1 MVWGMTV
8 VRGVP
13 VVRGVTVVRG
23 VPVVRGVTVSRAEQ
37 RRRVAAIS
45 QLPEMLDVLVREL
58 RGGRNL
64 HEAIQTASSVPP
76 LHSLGLDTLVT
87 RFASGE
93 RLVEALDRWAGEL
106 NHPDGDL
113 VRAVVSLG
121 SVTGGALAES
131 MERAALTLRERAG
144 LVDEVRVLTAQTRA
158 SAMLLF
164 VAPIGF
170 LVLLLMLDP
179 ASSAAVFTTGLGQLC
194 VALGLVLDVLGFVWM
209 RWLVASVTR

>member
-1 MVWGMTV
+1 MT
-8 VRGVP
+8 R
-13 VVRGVTVVRG
+13 
-23 VPVVRGVTVSRAEQ
+23 SEK
-37 RRRVAAIS
+37 RRRLAAIG
-45 QLPEMLDVLVREL
+45 QLPEMLDVLAREL
-58 RGGRNL
+58 RSGRNL
-64 HEAIQTASSVPP
+64 HEAIQAASALPA
-76 LHSLGLDTLVT
+76 LQALGLDTLVT

-93 RLVEALDRWAGEL
+93 RLVEALDRWASTL

-121 SVTGGALAES
+121 SVTGGALAGS

-144 LVDEVRVLTAQTRA
+144 LIDEVKVLTAQTRA

-164 VAPIGF
+164 LAPIGF
-170 LVLLLMLDP
+170 LVLLLTLDP

-194 VALGLVLDVLGFVWM
+194 VVAGLILNVVGFVWM

>member
-1 MVWGMTV
+1 MTV
-8 VRGVP
+8 VQGVTK
-13 VVRGVTVVRG
+13 VRGVTAAR
-23 VPVVRGVTVSRAEQ
+23 SQQ
-37 RRRVAAIS
+37 RRRLVAIG
-45 QLPEMLDVLVREL
+45 QLPEMLDVLAREL

-64 HEAIQTASSVPP
+64 HEAIQTASSMSS
-76 LHSLGLDTLVT
+76 LQGLGLDTLVT

-121 SVTGGALAES
+121 SVTGGALAGS

-158 SAMLLF
+158 SAMVLF
-164 VAPIGF
+164 VAPLGF
-170 LVLLLMLDP
+170 LVLLLTLDP
-179 ASSAAVFTTGLGQLC
+179 ASSAAVFTTGTGQLC
-194 VALGLVLDVLGFVWM
+194 VVLGLLLDIVGFAWM
-209 RWLVASVTR
+209 RRLAGSVTR

>member
-1 MVWGMTV
+1 MVWRVTV
-8 VRGVP
+8 VRGAT
-13 VVRGVTVVRG
+13 VVRGVTVARG
-23 VPVVRGVTVSRAEQ
+23 ATASRAE
-37 RRRVAAIS
+37 RRRQLTAIS
-45 QLPEMLDVLVREL
+45 QLPEMLDVLAREL
-58 RGGRNL
+58 RAGRNL
-64 HEAIQTASSVPP
+64 HEAIQTASTLPS

-93 RLVEALDRWAGEL
+93 RLVEALDRWASAL

-121 SVTGGALAES
+121 SVTGGALAGS

-194 VALGLVLDVLGFVWM
+194 VVLGLVLDVVGFVWM

>member
-1 MVWGMTV
+1 MVWGVTV
-8 VRGVP
+8 VQ
-13 VVRGVTVVRG
+13 GVTVVRG
-23 VPVVRGVTVSRAEQ
+23 TTVNRAE
-37 RRRVAAIS
+37 RRRLAAIS
-45 QLPEMLDVLVREL
+45 QLPEMLDVLAREL
-58 RGGRNL
+58 RAGRNL
-64 HEAIQTASSVPP
+64 HEAIQAASMLPS
-76 LHSLGLDTLVT
+76 LYGLGLDTLVA

-93 RLVEALDRWAGEL
+93 RLVEALDRWAGAL

-121 SVTGGALAES
+121 SVTGGALAGS

-170 LVLLLMLDP
+170 VVLLSMFDP
-179 ASSAAVFTTGLGQLC
+179 ASSAVVFTTGAGQLC
-194 VALGLVLDVLGFVWM
+194 LGLGLVLDVVGFVWM
-209 RWLVASVTR
+209 RWLVATVTR

>member
-1 MVWGMTV
+1 MTV
-8 VRGVP
+8 VRGAT
-13 VVRGVTVVRG
+13 VVRGVTVARG
-23 VPVVRGVTVSRAEQ
+23 ATASRAE
-37 RRRVAAIS
+37 RRRQLTAIS
-45 QLPEMLDVLVREL
+45 QLPEMLDVLAREL
-58 RGGRNL
+58 RAGRNL
-64 HEAIQTASSVPP
+64 HEAIQTASTLPS

-93 RLVEALDRWAGEL
+93 RLVEALDRWASAL

-121 SVTGGALAES
+121 SVTGGALAGS

-194 VALGLVLDVLGFVWM
+194 VVLGLVLDVVGFVWM

>member
-1 MVWGMTV
+1 M
-8 VRGVP
+8 VRGAT
-13 VVRGVTVVRG
+13 VVRGVTVVREA
-23 VPVVRGVTVSRAEQ
+23 TVSRAE
-37 RRRVAAIS
+37 RRRRLAAIS
-45 QLPEMLDVLVREL
+45 QLPEMLDVLAREL
-58 RGGRNL
+58 RAGRNL
-64 HEAIQTASSVPP
+64 HEAIQTASTVPS

-93 RLVEALDRWAGEL
+93 RLVEALDWWASAL

-121 SVTGGALAES
+121 SITGGALAGS

-194 VALGLVLDVLGFVWM
+194 VVLGLVLDVVGFVWM

>member
-1 MVWGMTV
+1 MVWRVTV
-8 VRGVP
+8 VRGAT
-13 VVRGVTVVRG
+13 VVRGVTVARG
-23 VPVVRGVTVSRAEQ
+23 ATASRAE
-37 RRRVAAIS
+37 RRRLLTAIS
-45 QLPEMLDVLVREL
+45 QLPEMLDVLAREL
-58 RGGRNL
+58 RAGRNL
-64 HEAIQTASSVPP
+64 HEAIQTASTLPS

-93 RLVEALDRWAGEL
+93 RLVEALDRWASAL

-121 SVTGGALAES
+121 SVTGGALAGS

-194 VALGLVLDVLGFVWM
+194 VVLGLVLDVVGFVWM

>member
-1 MVWGMTV
+1 MTV
-8 VRGVP
+8 VRGAT
-13 VVRGVTVVRG
+13 VVRGVTVARG
-23 VPVVRGVTVSRAEQ
+23 ATASRAE
-37 RRRVAAIS
+37 RRRLLTAIS
-45 QLPEMLDVLVREL
+45 QLPEMLDVLAREL
-58 RGGRNL
+58 RAGRNL
-64 HEAIQTASSVPP
+64 HEAIQTASTLPS

-93 RLVEALDRWAGEL
+93 RLVEALDRWASAL

-121 SVTGGALAES
+121 SVTGGALAGS

-194 VALGLVLDVLGFVWM
+194 VVLGLVLDVVGFVWM

>member
-1 MVWGMTV
+1 M
-8 VRGVP
+8 
-13 VVRGVTVVRG
+13 VRGVTVVRG
-23 VPVVRGVTVSRAEQ
+23 ATLSRAE
-37 RRRVAAIS
+37 RRRRFAATS
-45 QLPEMLDVLVREL
+45 QLPEMLDVLAREL
-58 RGGRNL
+58 RAGRNL
-64 HEAIQTASSVPP
+64 HEAIQTAANLPS
-76 LHSLGLDTLVT
+76 LHSLGLDALVA

-121 SVTGGALAES
+121 SVTGGALAGS

-164 VAPIGF
+164 AAPIGF
-170 LVLLLMLDP
+170 LILLLMLDP

-194 VALGLVLDVLGFVWM
+194 VVLGLVLDIAGFAWM
-209 RWLVASVTR
+209 RWLVASVTQ

>member
-1 MVWGMTV
+1 M
-8 VRGVP
+8 RGAAA
-13 VVRGVTVVRG
+13 VRGVTAVRG
-23 VPVVRGVTVSRAEQ
+23 AAGTRSQQ
-37 RRRVAAIS
+37 RRRLAAIG
-45 QLPEMLDVLVREL
+45 QLPEMLDVLAREL

-64 HEAIQTASSVPP
+64 HEAIRTASSMES
-76 LHSLGLDTLVT
+76 LRGLGLDALVA

-121 SVTGGALAES
+121 SVTGGALAGS

-170 LVLLLMLDP
+170 LVLLLTLDP
-179 ASSAAVFTTGLGQLC
+179 ASSAAVFTTGAGRLC
-194 VALGLVLDVLGFVWM
+194 VVLGLLLDAVGFAWI
-209 RWLVASVTR
+209 RRLAGSVTR

>member
-1 MVWGMTV
+1 MVLEA
-8 VRGVP
+8 
-13 VVRGVTVVRG
+13 
-23 VPVVRGVTVSRAEQ
+23 TVSRAE
-37 RRRVAAIS
+37 RRRRLAAIG
-45 QLPEMLDVLVREL
+45 QLPEMLDVLAREL

-64 HEAIQTASSVPP
+64 HEAIRTASSMSS
-76 LHSLGLDTLVT
+76 LRGLGLDTLVT

-121 SVTGGALAES
+121 SVTGGALAGS

-158 SAMLLF
+158 SAMVLF

-170 LVLLLMLDP
+170 LVLLLTLDP
-179 ASSAAVFTTGLGQLC
+179 ASSAAVFTTGTGQIC
-194 VALGLVLDVLGFVWM
+194 VALGLLLNVVGFAWM
-209 RWLVASVTR
+209 RRLAASVTR

>member
-1 MVWGMTV
+1 MTSPAPQA
-8 VRGVP
+8 RP
-13 VVRGVTVVRG
+13 VKATRVNPARRAPQT
-23 VPVVRGVTVSRAEQ
+23 SRAE
-37 RRRVAAIS
+37 RRRRRMAIA
-45 QLPEMLDVLVREL
+45 QLPEMLDVLAREL

-64 HEAIQTASSVPP
+64 HEALETAAALPA
-76 LHSLGLDTLVT
+76 LHSLGLDALVV

-93 RLVEALDRWAGEL
+93 RLVEALDRWAGAL
-106 NHPDGDL
+106 DHPDGDL

-121 SVTGGALAES
+121 SVTGGALAAS

-158 SAMLLF
+158 SALLLF

-170 LVLLLMLDP
+170 LMLLLALDP
-179 ASSAAVFTTGLGQLC
+179 ASSTVLFATGVGQVCL
-194 VALGLVLDVLGFVWM
+194 VLGLVLNVCGFVWM

>member
-1 MVWGMTV
+1 MTV
-8 VRGVP
+8 VRGSTAVG
-13 VVRGVTVVRG
+13 GVTVNR
-23 VPVVRGVTVSRAEQ
+23 SQQ
-37 RRRVAAIS
+37 RRRLAAIG
-45 QLPEMLDVLVREL
+45 QLPEMLDVLAREL

-64 HEAIQTASSVPP
+64 HEAIQTASSMTS
-76 LHSLGLDTLVT
+76 LRGLGLDTLVT

-121 SVTGGALAES
+121 SVTGGALAGS

-158 SAMLLF
+158 SAMVLF

-170 LVLLLMLDP
+170 LVLLLTLDP
-179 ASSAAVFTTGLGQLC
+179 ASSAAVFTTGTGQIC
-194 VALGLVLDVLGFVWM
+194 VVLGLLLNVVGFAWM
-209 RWLVASVTR
+209 RRLAASVTR

>member
-1 MVWGMTV
+1 M
-8 VRGVP
+8 
-13 VVRGVTVVRG
+13 VRGVTVVRG
-23 VPVVRGVTVSRAEQ
+23 ATVSRAE
-37 RRRVAAIS
+37 RRRRLTAIS
-45 QLPEMLDVLVREL
+45 QLPEMLDVLAREL
-58 RGGRNL
+58 RAGRNL
-64 HEAIQTASSVPP
+64 HEAIQTASTLPS

-93 RLVEALDRWAGEL
+93 RLVEALDRWASAL

-121 SVTGGALAES
+121 SVTGGALAGS

-170 LVLLLMLDP
+170 LVLLLMFDP

-194 VALGLVLDVLGFVWM
+194 VVLGLVLDVVGFVWM

>member
-1 MVWGMTV
+1 MSRVAG
-8 VRGVP
+8 VRGAAAA
-13 VVRGVTVVRG
+13 R
-23 VPVVRGVTVSRAEQ
+23 SQQ
-37 RRRVAAIS
+37 RRRLAAIA
-45 QLPEMLDVLVREL
+45 QLPEMLDVLAREL

-64 HEAIQTASSVPP
+64 HEAIRTASSMS
-76 LHSLGLDTLVT
+76 SLRGLELDTLVS

-121 SVTGGALAES
+121 SVTGGALAGS

-158 SAMLLF
+158 SAMVLF

-179 ASSAAVFTTGLGQLC
+179 ASSAAVFTTATGQLC
-194 VALGLVLDVLGFVWM
+194 VVSGLLLDVAGFAWM
-209 RWLVASVTR
+209 RRLAGSVTR